1 MGNLGPWEIALIV
14 LVILLL
20 FGAKKLPEIGRSMG
34 RGIREFKDTVGDTAK
49 ELKDATAETPMSFK
63 DGLNPKQSLK
73 NAVNPFYEEEQQDE
87 VLDGEIVDPGQPA
100 AQPAAT
106 QTAPQTAPA
115 EAPAAAPPPAGDPP
129 HDAEPADAERVAAE
143 RN

>member
-14 LVILLL
+14 LVIMLL

-73 NAVNPFYEEEQQDE
+73 NAVNPFHEEEQDE
-87 VLDGEIVDPGQPA
+87 VLDGEIVHPDA
-100 AQPAAT
+100 ART
-106 QTAPQTAPA
+106 EETRTAAPA
-115 EAPAAAPPPAGDPP
+115 MAESEATSPDPP
-129 HDAEPADAERVAAE
+129 DAERATAE

>member
-73 NAVNPFYEEEQQDE
+73 NAVNPFHEEEQPDE
-87 VLDGEIVDPGQPA
+87 VLDGEIVDP
-100 AQPAAT
+100 
-106 QTAPQTAPA
+106 TAPRA
-115 EAPAAAPPPAGDPP
+115 EDTGDAAESQAESP
-129 HDAEPADAERVAAE
+129 DAADAERATVE

>member
-73 NAVNPFYEEEQQDE
+73 NAVNPFHEEEQPDE
-87 VLDGEIVDPGQPA
+87 VLDGEIVDPGQPG

-106 QTAPQTAPA
+106 QPAPPA
-115 EAPAAAPPPAGDPP
+115 EAPAAEPPPAADPP

-143 RN
+143 RS